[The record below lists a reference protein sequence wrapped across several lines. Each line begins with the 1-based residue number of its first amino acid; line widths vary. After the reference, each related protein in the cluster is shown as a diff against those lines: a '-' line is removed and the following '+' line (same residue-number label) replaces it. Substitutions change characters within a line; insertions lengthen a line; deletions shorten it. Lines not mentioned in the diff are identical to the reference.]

1 MHKPALVVEPT
12 ILPFDCPTV
21 EVWDEAD
28 FSVPFCSPFVIGLV
42 LRGEPA
48 VRQLPITSKYVYAY

>member
-1 MHKPALVVEPT
+1 MVEGY
-12 ILPFDCPTV
+12 ILPLDCPIVTV
-21 EVWDEAD
+21 KDEAN
-28 FSVPFCSPFVIGLV
+28 FSIPFCSPFVIGLV